1 MQQIRFKK
9 CSRRWF
15 IKFAKTV
22 DSESLKSNVGKLD
35 IDKFKYVPNNLR
47 NFKSKVYKWD
57 VNKLVSAPNDLGK
70 LSDAVEND
78 VVGKDVYSAKTKIL
92 KMKYLILLT

>member
-1 MQQIRFKK
+1 M
-9 CSRRWF
+9 S
-15 IKFAKTV
+15 
-22 DSESLKSNVGKLD
+22 
-35 IDKFKYVPNNLR
+35 

-70 LSDAVEND
+70 LSDAVKND